1 MFAIIQT
8 GGKQYRVAPGAA
20 LEVERLGSE
29 PGATVEF
36 DRVLLVENDG
46 AVQVGSPTVSGAKV
60 LAHVLENDRGK
71 KVTVFKYKS
80 KSNYRRKTGHRQAL
94 TRVRITEIVRE

>member
-1 MFAIIQT
+1 MFAIIES

-36 DRVLLVENDG
+36 DRVLLIGDDG
-46 AVQVGSPTVSGAKV
+46 EVQVGSPTVAGAKV
-60 LAHVLENDRGK
+60 LAHVLDHDRGEK
-71 KVTVFKYKS
+71 LIVFKYKA
-80 KSNYRRKTGHRQAL
+80 KSNYRRRTGHRQAL
-94 TRVRITEIVRE
+94 TRVRITEIVRG

>member
-1 MFAIIQT
+1 MFAIIES

-36 DRVLLVENDG
+36 DRVLLIGDDG
-46 AVQVGSPTVSGAKV
+46 AVQVGSPTVAGAKV
-60 LAHVLENDRGK
+60 LAHVLDHDRGEK
-71 KVTVFKYKS
+71 LIVFKYKA
-80 KSNYRRKTGHRQAL
+80 KSNYRRRTGHRQEL
-94 TRVRITEIVRE
+94 TRVRITEIVRG

>member
-1 MFAIIQT
+1 MFAIIES

-36 DRVLLVENDG
+36 DRVLLIGDDG
-46 AVQVGSPTVSGAKV
+46 AVQVGSPTVAGAKV
-60 LAHVLENDRGK
+60 LAHVLDHDRGE
-71 KVTVFKYKS
+71 KVIVFKYKA
-80 KSNYRRKTGHRQAL
+80 KSNYRRRTGHRQAL
-94 TRVRITEIVRE
+94 TRVRITEIVRG

>member
-1 MFAIIQT
+1 MFAIIES

-36 DRVLLVENDG
+36 DRVLLIGDDG
-46 AVQVGSPTVSGAKV
+46 EVQVGSPTVAGAKV
-60 LAHVLENDRGK
+60 LAHVLDHDRGE
-71 KVTVFKYKS
+71 KVIVFKYKA
-80 KSNYRRKTGHRQAL
+80 KSNYRRRTGHRQEL
-94 TRVRITEIVRE
+94 TRVRITEIVRG

>member
-1 MFAIIQT
+1 MFAIIES

-36 DRVLLVENDG
+36 DRVLLIGDDG
-46 AVQVGSPTVSGAKV
+46 EVQVGSPTVAGAKV
-60 LAHVLENDRGK
+60 LAHVLDHGRGE
-71 KVTVFKYKS
+71 KVLVFKYKA
-80 KSNYRRKTGHRQAL
+80 KSNYRRRTGHRQEL
-94 TRVRITEIVRE
+94 TRVRITEIVRG